1 MAVSRLFLEITKGDM
16 MSQTETGKELY
27 SIKDL
32 CEKTGK
38 CYRTIHRRIREGKIT
53 TLRLGASVMIP
64 RREVERI
71 CEKGF

>member
-1 MAVSRLFLEITKGDM
+1 MQE
-16 MSQTETGKELY
+16 TETGKELY

-32 CEKTGK
+32 CDKTGK
-38 CYRTIHRRIREGKIT
+38 CYRTNHRRIREGKIT

-71 CEKGF
+71 LSKGF

>member
-1 MAVSRLFLEITKGDM
+1 MPQIEMPQI
-16 MSQTETGKELY
+16 ETGKELY
-27 SIKDL
+27 SIREL

-38 CYRTIHRRIREGKIT
+38 CYRTIHRRIREGKIA

-71 CEKGF
+71 VTKGF